1 MQRKAKQNK
10 KESIKIKQNNHFD
23 QARNSIPTKADIGH
37 QIKHFKIHQFA
48 QLNLKGR
55 PGDIPQ
61 LEQMKEMKVGLRKRK
76 MHEPCVQP
84 SPCIFICFLEIKTKF
99 RHSIHEK

>member
-10 KESIKIKQNNHFD
+10 TKESKSKRNKHFD
-23 QARNSIPTKADIGH
+23 QASNSIPTKADIGH
-37 QIKHFKIHQFA
+37 QTKHFKIHQFA

-61 LEQMKEMKVGLRKRK
+61 LEQMKETEGR
-76 MHEPCVQP
+76 P
-84 SPCIFICFLEIKTKF
+84 T
-99 RHSIHEK
+99 